1 MGWQRFQ
8 RNNRRWHV
16 SPAGICP
23 GFARQCLYPWLCSQL
38 PARLLSRRLSPIR
51 SRPGLLRQGRDEV
64 RPEAPGCSGERSL
77 FLLTKGHNVGTTLLA
92 AAIAS
97 SERHCTPNRGE
108 SVSGSF
114 SRMSLPSN
122 GRGNFHWAL
131 ERHWLLFFSGKPV
144 QRFRLHQRWH
154 ESFCSGHRLLRK
166 GSRNE
171 CSRDSSNYFFNIFLS
186 RSCRSQVLHP

>member
-8 RNNRRWHV
+8 RNGRRWHV

-23 GFARQCLYPWLCSQL
+23 GFARQCLHPWLCSQL
-38 PARLLSRRLSPIR
+38 PAGLLSRRLSHR
-51 SRPGLLRQGRDEV
+51 SDPNAGLLRQGRDEV
-64 RPEAPGCSGERSL
+64 RPEAPGYSGERGL

-97 SERHCTPNRGE
+97 SERHCSASRGE
-108 SVSGSF
+108 GVSGSF

-131 ERHWLLFFSGKPV
+131 ERHWLLFFNGKPV
-144 QRFRLHQRWH
+144 QRFRLHQRCH
-154 ESFCSGHRLLRK
+154 G
-166 GSRNE
+166 
-171 CSRDSSNYFFNIFLS
+171 
-186 RSCRSQVLHP
+186 

>member
-1 MGWQRFQ
+1 MDWHRFQ
-8 RNNRRWHV
+8 RNGRRWHV

-23 GFARQCLYPWLCSQL
+23 GFACQYLHTWLCSQV
-38 PARLLSRRLSPIR
+38 PAGLLSRRLSHR
-51 SRPGLLRQGRDEV
+51 SDPDAGLLRQGRDEV
-64 RPEAPGCSGERSL
+64 RPEAPGCSGVRSL
-77 FLLTKGHNVGTTLLA
+77 FLLTKGHNVETSLLA

-97 SERHCTPNRGE
+97 SERHCTPSKGAGDR
-108 SVSGSF
+108 GSF

-154 ESFCSGHRLLRK
+154 RSSGSRHRL
-166 GSRNE
+166 
-171 CSRDSSNYFFNIFLS
+171 
-186 RSCRSQVLHP
+186 

>member
-1 MGWQRFQ
+1 MGWHRFKH
-8 RNNRRWHV
+8 NGSRWHV
-16 SPAGICP
+16 SSAGICP
-23 GFARQCLYPWLCSQL
+23 AFARQRLHPWLYSRL
-38 PARLLSRRLSPIR
+38 PAGLLSRRLSHR
-51 SRPGLLRQGRDEV
+51 SEPEAGLPRQGRDEG

-77 FLLTKGHNVGTTLLA
+77 FLLTKGHHVGTSLLA

-97 SERHCTPNRGE
+97 TERHCSASRGE
-108 SVSGSF
+108 GVNGSF

-154 ESFCSGHRLLRK
+154 GSFGSRHRLLRTD
-166 GSRNE
+166 SRRGFT
-171 CSRDSSNYFFNIFLS
+171 RDRSNYFFEK
-186 RSCRSQVLHP
+186 VL